1 MVFTIIQRNC
11 IWDNIFFYFNFDNNI
26 HECPY
31 NSVQEMF
38 DFNQVLSR
46 V

>member
-1 MVFTIIQRNC
+1 MANKPELANQR
-11 IWDNIFFYFNFDNNI
+11 IGSYLFDFNFDNNI

-38 DFNQVLSR
+38 DINQVLSR